1 MSKEIYV
8 NSYTRADGT
17 EVSGYYRTV
26 PDGDN
31 ENFEDPDLLQGG
43 ISKDVNVE
51 DNDTSTKNFENLINI
66 IKNNP
71 KGAITD
77 MVLNLL
83 DIFQELEV
91 KREKFILDEMMKAPS
106 NKIYKILYNKYI
118 NLMNNNQKNVTILNR
133 LKYEKK
139 HYAYQDITKDL
150 QVYES
155 NYNKTVKRNT
165 KQYPLSHPE
174 NNIVKRAL
182 AFPITPLPK
191 AFIDI
196 GMYGYNK
203 TYNIPDA
210 KEMWK
215 AASHDFRQSH
225 EYVSKNGA
233 LVGSISDLPPNQD
246 FQKIVQAKVY
256 QQLGQK
262 DSMGVIFK
270 SDSDISREVAISPEI
285 KQHFLENKDILLN
298 KKVVKNKSTYFK
310 SSKNL
315 SLSIGHGDIVYSY
328 LDNKGNLVSLLLDTY
343 DMNKDDTNR
352 LVQIAYRAQKWGTT
366 RTYYSIFVTKTPKYI
381 LNDWLKNSK

>member
-31 ENFEDPDLLQGG
+31 ENFENSDLLQGG
-43 ISKDVNVE
+43 ISKDEYNLFDTNGNSENIDTIIETLEQKNQNAQNGENNILNQMVN
-51 DNDTSTKNFENLINI
+51 TKDKNVYKDLYNSYQEIRNINI
-66 IKNNP
+66 KNQ
-71 KGAITD
+71 D
-77 MVLNLL
+77 
-83 DIFQELEV
+83 F
-91 KREKFILDEMMKAPS
+91 
-106 NKIYKILYNKYI
+106 
-118 NLMNNNQKNVTILNR
+118 LNR
-133 LKYEKK
+133 LKYAKSNNDYETIFSELQKYNSNFNKIVNNNRKK
-139 HYAYQDITKDL
+139 SPWIL
-150 QVYES
+150 PEPL
-155 NYNKTVKRNT
+155 VKRN
-165 KQYPLSHPE
+165 KLVSGIEIPK
-174 NNIVKRAL
+174 NI
-182 AFPITPLPK
+182 
-191 AFIDI
+191 IDV

-203 TYNIPDA
+203 IYNVPDA

-233 LVGSISDLPPNQD
+233 LVGSISNLPPNQD

-256 QQLGQK
+256 QQIGQK

-270 SDSDISREVAISPEI
+270 SDSNISKEIAISPEI

-298 KKVVKNKSTYFK
+298 QKVVKNKSTYFK

-328 LDNKGNLVSLLLDTY
+328 LDNNDNLISILLDTY
-343 DMNKDDTNR
+343 DMNKNDPD
-352 LVQIAYRAQKWGTT
+352 LKVKVAYIAQACKTT

-381 LNDWLKNSK
+381 LKDWLKNSK